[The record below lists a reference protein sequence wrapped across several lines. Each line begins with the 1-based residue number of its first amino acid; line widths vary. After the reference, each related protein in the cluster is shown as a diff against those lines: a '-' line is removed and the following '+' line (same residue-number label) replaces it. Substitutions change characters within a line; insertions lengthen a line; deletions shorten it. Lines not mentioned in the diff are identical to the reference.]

1 MSDKASLTLTTV
13 SGDGLRFKVQAGKF
27 MMAFDSG
34 PHAQAASPVQAV
46 LAAIGGCTGMDVI
59 SILRKKR
66 QDVTGYSIELEADR
80 ATEHPRVFT
89 HVRVVHRLTGRSL
102 SEKAVADAIRLSED
116 KYCSVHAMLK
126 TTVAIES
133 RFEILAAE

>member
-1 MSDKASLTLTTV
+1 MSDRASLTLATV
-13 SGDGLRFKVQAGKF
+13 AGDGLRFDVQAEKF
-27 MMAFDSG
+27 TMTFDSG

-46 LAAIGGCTGMDVI
+46 LAAIGGCAGMDVI

-80 ATEHPRVFT
+80 AAEHPRVFIRVT
-89 HVRVVHRLTGRSL
+89 VVHRLTGRGL

-116 KYCSVHAMLK
+116 KYCPVHAMLN

-133 RFEILAAE
+133 RFEIVPAG